1 MKIIRIIL
9 LILIITISSCNDDYK
24 KEHYIHKNLKLYELK
39 CNDTKILTFE
49 KCSCKSLPINYF
61 IPIVNDSDGF
71 YVLYI
76 KNNDYKTSIYTLYSN
91 FKTYGS
97 IKEDV
102 NFITINDNVYFQDSI
117 ARNKDYKVISGYI
130 K

>member
-9 LILIITISSCNDDYK
+9 LIFIITISSCNDDYK
-24 KEHYIHKNLKLYELK
+24 KEHYINKNLKLYELK
-39 CNDTKILTFE
+39 CNDKKILTFE
-49 KCSCKSLPINYF
+49 KCSCKSIPKNYF

-76 KNNDYKTSIYTLYSN
+76 KKNDYKTSIYTLYST

-102 NFITINDNVYFQDSI
+102 NFITINDNVYFQDFI
-117 ARNKDYKVISGYI
+117 ARNKDYRIIRGYI